1 MKVPASLRMMH
12 EHFQHLLTAY
22 LTGRLTDNQRQELLS
37 LLGNEELAGQLAGF
51 IRQQLTT
58 GDWHLTANLQHTED
72 RIIRGVLQKIQSQQ
86 PDRTREPAENSSA
99 STILAVPLTPAPR
112 MGIVRRWGWAAAIIL
127 LIAGAGTVAYLHI
140 YTRPAPA
147 LVSNHQPTGIAP
159 GGNKAILT
167 LANGTTIILDSA
179 STGAIAQQ
187 GQSSVI
193 KSAGGQI
200 SYQPAGAA
208 VNPNPGTTGNPAA
221 AANPAMMNTLRT
233 PRGGQYRL
241 TLPDGTK
248 VWLNAA
254 STITYPTAF
263 TGPQRKVTITGE
275 AYFEVTPDPA
285 HPFIATVDDRYTIQV
300 LGTSFNVDGYMDAGT
315 MNTTLLQ
322 GSVRVMADLGPG
334 PHKNPD
340 DLLKPGQQLRIG
352 NKTATLIPN
361 ADIDKAM
368 AWKNGFFDF
377 DELDLKEA
385 MHQIERWYDVQVIY
399 EKGIPDIRFEGG
411 ISRNIQLADLLKVL
425 ARADVKFRIEPG
437 RKLVVLP

>member
-22 LTGRLTDNQRQELLS
+22 LTGQLTDNQRQELLS
-37 LLGNEELAGQLAGF
+37 LLGNEELAGQLADF
-51 IRQQLTT
+51 IRQQLTA
-58 GDWHLTANLQHTED
+58 GDWHLTANMQHTED

-86 PDRTREPAENSSA
+86 SDLMHESAEASSA
-99 STILAVPLTPAPR
+99 PTTPAAPTPPLPR
-112 MGIVRRWGWAAAIIL
+112 IGIVRRWAWAAAIIL
-127 LIAGAGTVAYLHI
+127 LIAGAGTIAYFHS
-140 YTRPAPA
+140 RPAPA
-147 LVSNHQPTGIAP
+147 LVSNQPPTVIAP

-167 LANGTTIILDSA
+167 LANGTTITLDSA
-179 STGAIAQQ
+179 ANGAIAQQ
-187 GQSSVI
+187 GYSSVI

-200 SYQPAGAA
+200 SYQPAGA
-208 VNPNPGTTGNPAA
+208 T
-221 AANPAMMNTLRT
+221 ANPDATANQASAATNPDITPLMNTLRT

-254 STITYPTAF
+254 SAITYPTAF
-263 TGPQRKVTITGE
+263 SGPQRKVTITGE

-285 HPFIATVDDRYTIQV
+285 HPFIATINDRYTIQV

-322 GSVRVMADLGPG
+322 GSVRVMADLGLG
-334 PHKNPD
+334 PRNNPN

-352 NKTATLIPN
+352 NKTATLIRA
-361 ADIDKAM
+361 ADIDKVM
-368 AWKNGFFDF
+368 AWKNGFFNF
-377 DELDLKEA
+377 DDLTLKEA
-385 MHQIERWYDVQVIY
+385 MHQIERWYDVEVIY

>member
-37 LLGNEELAGQLAGF
+37 LLGNEELAGQLADF
-51 IRQQLTT
+51 IRQQLTA
-58 GDWHLTANLQHTED
+58 GDWHLTANMQHTED

-86 PDRTREPAENSSA
+86 SDLTYEPAEAPSAPTTLSA
-99 STILAVPLTPAPR
+99 STPAAPVTPSVPITPR
-112 MGIVRRWGWAAAIIL
+112 IGIVRRWAWAAAILL
-127 LIAGAGTVAYLHI
+127 LIAGAGTVTYLRIHS
-140 YTRPAPA
+140 RPAPA
-147 LVSNHQPTGIAP
+147 LASNQPPTVIAP

-167 LANGTTIILDSA
+167 LANGTTITLDSTA
-179 STGAIAQQ
+179 NGAIAQQ
-187 GQSSVI
+187 GYSSVI

-200 SYQPAGAA
+200 IYRPAGATPD
-208 VNPNPGTTGNPAA
+208 NTPL
-221 AANPAMMNTLRT
+221 MNTLRT

-254 STITYPTAF
+254 SAITYPTAF
-263 TGPQRKVTITGE
+263 TGAQRKVTITGE

-285 HPFIATVDDRYTIQV
+285 HPFIATVDDRYTVQV

-322 GSVRVMADLGPG
+322 GSVRVMADLGLG
-334 PHKNPD
+334 PRNNPN
-340 DLLKPGQQLRIG
+340 DLLKPGQQLRVG
-352 NKTATLIPN
+352 NKTATLIPA
-361 ADIDKAM
+361 ADIDKVM

-377 DELDLKEA
+377 DDLTLKEA
-385 MHQIERWYDVQVIY
+385 MHQIERWYDVEVIY
-399 EKGIPDIRFEGG
+399 EKDIPDIRFEGG

-437 RKLVVLP
+437 RKLMVLP

>member
-12 EHFQHLLTAY
+12 EHFQHLLTVW
-22 LTGRLTDNQRQELLS
+22 LTGQLTEGQRQELLA
-37 LLGNEELAGQLAGF
+37 LLDNEESAGQLAGL
-51 IRQQLTT
+51 IRQQLAS
-58 GDWHLTANLQHTED
+58 GDHDLAANLQHTED
-72 RIIRGVLQKIQSQQ
+72 RIIRGVLQKIKSQQ
-86 PDRTREPAENSSA
+86 SGLTQESAEATSA
-99 STILAVPLTPAPR
+99 PITPVPR
-112 MGIVRRWGWAAAIIL
+112 IGIMRKWGWAAAIIL
-127 LIAGAGTVAYLHI
+127 LIAGAGTVAYFRVNN
-140 YTRPAPA
+140 RPAPA
-147 LVSNHQPTGIAP
+147 LVSNPQPTGIAP

-167 LANGTTIILDSA
+167 LAGGATIILDSA
-179 STGAIAQQ
+179 ANGAIAQQ

-200 SYQPAGAA
+200 SYQSAA
-208 VNPNPGTTGNPAA
+208 TPGNPAA
-221 AANPAMMNTLRT
+221 ANQAPASPHTAANPELINTLRT

-254 STITYPTAF
+254 SAITYPTVF

-275 AYFEVTPDPA
+275 AYFEVTSDPA
-285 HPFIATVDDRYTIQV
+285 HPFIATVDDRYTVQV

-322 GSVRVMADLGPG
+322 GSVRVMADLGLG
-334 PHKNPD
+334 PRNNPD
-340 DLLKPGQQLRIG
+340 DILKPGQQLRIG
-352 NKTATLIPN
+352 NKSATLVPT
-361 ADIDKAM
+361 ADIDKVM
-368 AWKNGFFDF
+368 AWKNGVFDF
-377 DELDLKEA
+377 DDMPLKEA
-385 MHQIERWYDVQVIY
+385 MHQIERWYDVEVIY

-411 ISRNIQLADLLKVL
+411 ISRNLQLADLLKVL